1 MHLLLGDLN
10 VTRVDTLDDV
20 VGRLAVHSAANALRG
35 AKNLLH
41 GARELLRER
50 LGLHCPCNVEDLVQG
65 DVAGVLDVLLL
76 LAVAWGLCGRS
87 VKMLRRDRR
96 VTHP

>member
-20 VGRLAVHSAANALRG
+20 VGRLAVHSAADALRG

-50 LGLHCPCNVEDLVQG
+50 LGLHCPCDVEDLVQG

-76 LAVAWGLCGRS
+76 LAVARRLCG
-87 VKMLRRDRR
+87 KGG
-96 VTHP
+96 

>member
-35 AKNLLH
+35 AEDLLH
-41 GARELLRER
+41 ATRELLRER
-50 LGLHCPCNVEDLVQG
+50 F
-65 DVAGVLDVLLL
+65 
-76 LAVAWGLCGRS
+76 
-87 VKMLRRDRR
+87 
-96 VTHP
+96 